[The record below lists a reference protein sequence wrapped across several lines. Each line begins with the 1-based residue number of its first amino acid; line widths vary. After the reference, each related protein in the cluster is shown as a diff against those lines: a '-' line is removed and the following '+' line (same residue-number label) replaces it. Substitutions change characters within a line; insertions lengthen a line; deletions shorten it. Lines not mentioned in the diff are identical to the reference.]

1 MCVWYFA
8 WKFSHHKCRNKW
20 AHTIRDISESSH
32 HSGVGR
38 TYFELYA
45 KPQLSVCDCVFVYIW
60 KSFLIYTLY
69 TGVSVL
75 KLYMPSSYVCNVWM
89 RQIKWMQRSS
99 HCAAN
104 REQYIKC
111 TAMTSHTIHIVSYRE
126 GWKTFLYSRDVCT
139 YRKYVRERALLF
151 IVVKYCV
158 YLSVSLVRDAAAQQ
172 LFQRRRRISYDDIT
186 RARSTHRHT
195 QLTMQRYTRVVRC
208 TMRQRCVYSV
218 AAQTVCTEHTNTLNY
233 SAASL

>member
-1 MCVWYFA
+1 MCDILRENFRITNVEINERIQFET
-8 WKFSHHKCRNKW
+8 FLSHLIIVASAAHILNYMRN
-20 AHTIRDISESSH
+20 RSS
-32 HSGVGR
+32 
-38 TYFELYA
+38 
-45 KPQLSVCDCVFVYIW
+45 QCVTA
-60 KSFLIYTLY
+60 FLCIYGKAFLYTLY
-69 TGVSVL
+69 TGASVL

-111 TAMTSHTIHIVSYRE
+111 TAMTSHTIHIVLYRE

-218 AAQTVCTEHTNTLNY
+218 AAQNVCTEHTNTLNY